1 MSDSKKFQ
9 NRSNPHHG
17 ASISQ
22 SGQQRR
28 DQGPK
33 PGQQGAN
40 KPSYGTGTSQPSQAD
55 KRAQAMRHGGS
66 QKKGR

>member
-1 MSDSKKFQ
+1 MAQSKNFT
-9 NRSNPHHG
+9 NGSNPHHG

-22 SGQQRR
+22 SGQPRYG
-28 DQGPK
+28 QGPK
-33 PGQQGAN
+33 PGQQGGGRPAFG
-40 KPSYGTGTSQPSQAD
+40 SGAQPSQAE